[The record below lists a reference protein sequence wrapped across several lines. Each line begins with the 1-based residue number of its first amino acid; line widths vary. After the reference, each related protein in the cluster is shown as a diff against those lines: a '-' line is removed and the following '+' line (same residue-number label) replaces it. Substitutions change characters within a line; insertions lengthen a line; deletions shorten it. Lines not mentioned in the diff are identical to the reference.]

1 MNSISFRLVSFLL
14 GLVALTVVSNTKSAL
29 AETPNAELSVELS
42 EPAAAAAQKVMPT
55 ATSVPTSESVAA
67 DSSLSVAHSQLVAET
82 NQEFAPTVT
91 PVTASETLETHSTV
105 SLEPPKPTKV
115 SLREVKS
122 AKTPAVTSE
131 SLENHS
137 TVSVESPKLAAAPVQ
152 AVEPSATPIATNQPQ
167 DNHSTASVE
176 LPKLAAAPVQAVEPS
191 ATPIA
196 TDQPQNNHSTIS
208 VEIPKPSAAPVQAVE
223 PAVTADTTVEPLAV
237 NPTFPEITE
246 DMTGKAH
253 VQPTSVANFNQH
265 QPSSQKLQPEV
276 SKNDQQVSSKT
287 VDAAPVAKP
296 IPGTLATSA
305 ALLTAPSQ
313 TSSQPKASSNRA
325 NSTVA
330 QTEIQPGQATRGGRS
345 YIGIGGNIGFGDTGI
360 GSGAFVINS
369 KIGLTSF
376 ISVRPA
382 ILFGDDVN
390 FLIPV
395 TYDFTIESDDPFAP
409 VPFAPF
415 VGGGVVISSADDN
428 NIGFLLTGGVDVPLS
443 REFVANAT
451 LNIGFLESSTD
462 VGLTV
467 GVGYTFPNFIR

>member
-137 TVSVESPKLAAAPVQ
+137 TVSVES
-152 AVEPSATPIATNQPQ
+152 
-167 DNHSTASVE
+167 
-176 LPKLAAAPVQAVEPS
+176 PKLAAAPVQAVEPS